1 MTVPLALAAGV
12 ATLALLIAASGGT
25 RAVARLRESVALLP
39 GVALA
44 CAAVLVATAV
54 PGFPPWAVMGA
65 VGSAA
70 TAALL
75 LTVLPSR

>member
-44 CAAVLVATAV
+44 CATVLVAGAL
-54 PGFPPWAVMGA
+54 PGLPPWAVMGA

-70 TAALL
+70 TAVLL

>member
-1 MTVPLALAAGV
+1 MTVPIALTAGV
-12 ATLALLIAASGGT
+12 AMLALLIALSGGR
-25 RAVARLRESVALLP
+25 RATARLRESVALLP

-44 CAAVLVATAV
+44 CAGVLVAAAL
-54 PGFPPWAVMGA
+54 PGIPPWALFGA

>member
-12 ATLALLIAASGGT
+12 TTLALLIAASGG
-25 RAVARLRESVALLP
+25 RKASVRLREGVGLLP

-44 CAAVLVATAV
+44 CATVLVADAL
-54 PGFPPWAVMGA
+54 PGLPPWAWLGA
-65 VGSAA
+65 VGSVA

-75 LTVLPSR
+75 LTALPSR

>member
-1 MTVPLALAAGV
+1 MSVPLALTAGV
-12 ATLALLIAASGGT
+12 ATLALLIALGGGS
-25 RAVARLRESVALLP
+25 RAGTRLRESVALLP

-44 CAAVLVATAV
+44 CAAVLVGDAL
-54 PGFPPWAVMGA
+54 PGIPPWAVLGA
-65 VGSAA
+65 VGSAT